1 MDVVEAIRQ
10 RKSVRGFKPDTVP
23 EETLREI
30 MEVALRAPSWANT
43 QPWEFAI
50 VRGEMLEDIRQT
62 FVEKTQATEP
72 TNPDLAAPAG
82 FPEPF
87 DGRRRAVGRKLF
99 EVMDIGRED
108 REKRMWWGLQGL
120 RLFEAPA
127 VIYIYTERVFYS
139 QEGGLN
145 VWPVFDCGLVAQN
158 IMLLAV
164 EYGLGTIPAIQAVM
178 YPDVLRN
185 VLGIPDSKL
194 IVLGIAI
201 GYPDPESPTSEF
213 YSEREPLDSVTEWYG
228 FG

>member
-1 MDVVEAIRQ
+1 MDMVEVIRQ
-10 RKSVRGFKPDTVP
+10 RKSIRGFKPDTVP

-50 VRGEMLEDIRQT
+50 VRGAKLEEIRQS
-62 FVEKTQATEP
+62 FVEKAQATEP
-72 TNPDLAAPAG
+72 TNPDVAAPTG

-87 DGRRRAVGRKLF
+87 DSRRRTVGRKLF
-99 EVMDIGRED
+99 EIMDIGRED
-108 REKRMWWGLQGL
+108 REKRAWWGLQGL
-120 RLFEAPA
+120 KLFEAPT
-127 VIYIYTERVFYS
+127 VIYIYTERAFYS

-164 EYGLGTIPAIQAVM
+164 EFGLGTIPAIQAVM

-185 VLGIPDSKL
+185 VLGIPDTKL

-201 GYPDPESPTSEF
+201 GYPDPESPTGRF
-213 YSEREPLDSVTEWYG
+213 NSEREPLDTVSRWYG

>member
-10 RKSVRGFKPDTVP
+10 RKSIRGFKSDTVP

-50 VRGEMLEDIRQT
+50 VRGEKLEEIRQA
-62 FVEKTQATEP
+62 FVEKAQATEP

-87 DGRRRAVGRKLF
+87 DNRRRVVGRKLF
-99 EVMDIGRED
+99 EIMGIGRED
-108 REKRMWWGLQGL
+108 REKRAWWGLQGL
-120 RLFEAPA
+120 RLFEAPV
-127 VIYIYTERVFYS
+127 VIYIYTERDFYS

-145 VWPVFDCGLVAQN
+145 VWPVFDCGLVAEN

-185 VLGIPDSKL
+185 VLGIPNSKL

-201 GYPDPESPTSEF
+201 GYPDPESLTNRF
-213 YSEREPLDSVTEWYG
+213 NSEREPLDSVTEWYG
-228 FG
+228 FD